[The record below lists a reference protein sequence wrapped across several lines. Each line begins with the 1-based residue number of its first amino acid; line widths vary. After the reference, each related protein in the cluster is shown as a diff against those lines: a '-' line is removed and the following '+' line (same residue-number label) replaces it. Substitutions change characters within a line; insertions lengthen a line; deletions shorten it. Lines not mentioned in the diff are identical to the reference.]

1 MINEPYVH
9 GKPLS
14 EWKRLG
20 IYSFKEMQEF
30 IEKQMELPF
39 DEERIDIVGSNGNTG
54 EHYVELRSCPS
65 S

>member
-1 MINEPYVH
+1 MIDEPCVH

-20 IYSFKEMQEF
+20 IFSIKEMQEF
-30 IEKQMELPF
+30 LARQGELPF

-54 EHYVELRSCPS
+54 EHYEPQSCPS

>member
-20 IYSFKEMQEF
+20 IHSLKEMQEF
-30 IEKQMELPF
+30 IERQRELPF

-54 EHYVELRSCPS
+54 EHYVESRSCPS